1 MKWEIIQFLNTQLE
15 DFFVDCDIWNNQG
28 SLISGITKTESNS
41 FIVPRFVENNE
52 RKKIKTK
59 QKTHTHTSSHRK
71 QFDITIVNHPLRAQP
86 TRLSHGVNCLQITN
100 F

>member
-1 MKWEIIQFLNTQLE
+1 ME
-15 DFFVDCDIWNNQG
+15 DFFVDCDIKNNQG

-41 FIVPRFVENNE
+41 FIIHRFVENNE
-52 RKKIKTK
+52 RKKNQNKTK
-59 QKTHTHTSSHRK
+59 NTHTHTSSHGK
-71 QFDITIVNHPLRAQP
+71 QFDITFGNHPLRAQP